1 MVNERLNVIKKYGIE
16 SFFLLIIFSFIWLG
30 FQKRYVAGLLVFVFI
45 FSLFFKNKRE
55 IIFRDYFLIVLLI
68 IFTLNN
74 VISSLLSVDTIKSTL
89 LSLLW
94 FLIIFIPMSYV
105 GFALNRK
112 NEFFVNWI
120 VPVSFVISFIILL
133 YLSILF
139 FHDLKTQGLVF
150 RKYTFYFLGKA
161 TTPDTLTMLSG
172 IGYGYL
178 RQKKITKYK
187 WVGFLYLLFCTFGMY
202 LTEDRGGALA
212 LLILTVILL
221 SFDYKRLIIYL
232 ILILVIVY
240 ISLKIDRL
248 YTIRHLFEYL
258 YSKIS
263 QERLISGTQLAVFRA
278 AWGMIKDHWLMGV
291 GTNNFSKFA
300 SQYGPGRWFAYAH
313 NFILQF
319 WAENG
324 LFGMILGL
332 SIIGLVIYRWLKS
345 WKLYKYKYIALGVG
359 ASFIGML
366 VGNLTN
372 STIWIISIAI
382 PFWLL
387 AGVLSSIYFI
397 VKEENPHFEK
407 HKLEY

>member
-1 MVNERLNVIKKYGIE
+1 
-16 SFFLLIIFSFIWLG
+16 
-30 FQKRYVAGLLVFVFI
+30 
-45 FSLFFKNKRE
+45 
-55 IIFRDYFLIVLLI
+55 
-68 IFTLNN
+68 
-74 VISSLLSVDTIKSTL
+74 
-89 LSLLW
+89 
-94 FLIIFIPMSYV
+94 
-105 GFALNRK
+105 
-112 NEFFVNWI
+112 
-120 VPVSFVISFIILL
+120 
-133 YLSILF
+133 
-139 FHDLKTQGLVF
+139 
-150 RKYTFYFLGKA
+150 
-161 TTPDTLTMLSG
+161 
-172 IGYGYL
+172 
-178 RQKKITKYK
+178 
-187 WVGFLYLLFCTFGMY
+187 MY